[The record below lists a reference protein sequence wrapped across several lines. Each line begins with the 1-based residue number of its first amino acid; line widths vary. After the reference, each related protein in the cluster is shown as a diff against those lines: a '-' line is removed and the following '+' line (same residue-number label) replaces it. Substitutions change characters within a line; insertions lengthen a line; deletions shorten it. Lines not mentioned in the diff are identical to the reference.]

1 MRRVLTISALVG
13 AIVLLMAGPALAH
26 GEYDHG
32 DIAIATGFQTEPAYV
47 GQPNA
52 VELEISKAGKPV
64 TDVGQGDVKVG
75 VSFGGQS
82 TALTLEPNFEVGEWG
97 TPGDYIASFIPTQPG
112 KYTFNVSGTVAG
124 EQIKYSMT
132 SGPYTF
138 SEVEDPAPAMFPPV
152 EAPSTAELST
162 KIDAA
167 ATRTDASITSA
178 QDAADSARTVSIIAI
193 IVALVAIV
201 LGAIGWQRARKA
213 TTA

>member
-13 AIVLLMAGPALAH
+13 ALVLLVAGPALAH

-64 TDVGQGDVKVG
+64 TDVGQGDLKVG

-112 KYTFNVSGTVAG
+112 KYTFRVDGTVAG
-124 EQIKYSMT
+124 EQIRYSMT
-132 SGPYTF
+132 SGPATF
-138 SEVEDPAPAMFPPV
+138 SEVQDPAPAMFPAV
-152 EAPSTAELST
+152 EAPSNADLAAKISAETA
-162 KIDAA
+162 
-167 ATRTDASITSA
+167 RTDEAVSSA
-178 QDAADSARTVSIIAI
+178 QSAADTARNVA
-193 IVALVAIV
+193 IVATLVAIV
-201 LGAIGWQRARKA
+201 ALGLAIASRRRDRAA
-213 TTA
+213 A

>member
-13 AIVLLMAGPALAH
+13 ALVLLVAGPALAH

-52 VELEISKAGKPV
+52 VELEITKAGQPV
-64 TDVGQGDVKVG
+64 TDVGQGDLKVG

-112 KYTFNVSGTVAG
+112 TYTFHIDGTVAG
-124 EQIKYSMT
+124 TQVRYSMT
-132 SGPYTF
+132 SGPDTF
-138 SEVEDPAPAMFPPV
+138 SEVEDPAPAMFPAV
-152 EAPSTAELST
+152 EAPSTTDLST

-167 ATRTDASITSA
+167 TTQADASISA
-178 QDAADSARTVSIIAI
+178 AKDAADSAKTVAIIAI
-193 IVALVAIV
+193 VIALVAV
-201 LGAIGWQRARKA
+201 ALAVIGWRRGR
-213 TTA
+213 TTAA

>member
-1 MRRVLTISALVG
+1 MIYLLVSDDSLFHRMVAETFLQEEEVWSWAGRKKNGEAWSGPG
-13 AIVLLMAGPALAH
+13 AAF
-26 GEYDHG
+26 YG
-32 DIAIATGFQTEPAYV
+32 D
-47 GQPNA
+47 
-52 VELEISKAGKPV
+52 
-64 TDVGQGDVKVG
+64 
-75 VSFGGQS
+75 
-82 TALTLEPNFEVGEWG
+82 
-97 TPGDYIASFIPTQPG
+97 PGDPD
-112 KYTFNVSGTVAG
+112 
-124 EQIKYSMT
+124 
-132 SGPYTF
+132 TF

-178 QDAADSARTVSIIAI
+178 QDAADSARTVSIVAI

>member
-1 MRRVLTISALVG
+1 MRRVLLISALAG
-13 AIVLLMAGPALAH
+13 AFVLLVAGPALAH

-52 VELEISKAGKPV
+52 VELEITKGGKPV
-64 TDVGQGDVKVG
+64 TDVGQGDLKVG

-82 TALTLEPNFEVGEWG
+82 TALSLQPNFEIGEWG

-112 KYTFNVSGTVAG
+112 TYTFTVDGTVAG

-132 SGPYTF
+132 SGPSTF
-138 SEVEDPAPAMFPPV
+138 SQVEDPAPAMFPPV
-152 EAPSTAELST
+152 DAPTTTDLNAKL
-162 KIDAA
+162 DAA
-167 ATRTDASITSA
+167 STRTDASISSA
-178 QDAADSARTVSIIAI
+178 QAAANSAKTVAIIAVVIALIAI
-193 IVALVAIV
+193 ILAVV
-201 LGAIGWQRARKA
+201 GWRRARI

>member
-13 AIVLLMAGPALAH
+13 ALVLLVAGPALAH

-52 VELEISKAGKPV
+52 VELEITKAGQPV
-64 TDVGQGDVKVG
+64 TDVGQGDLKVG

-112 KYTFNVSGTVAG
+112 TYTFHIDGTVAG
-124 EQIKYSMT
+124 TQVRFSMT
-132 SGPYTF
+132 SGPDTF
-138 SEVEDPAPAMFPPV
+138 SEVEDPAPAMFPAV
-152 EAPSTAELST
+152 EAPSTTDLST

-167 ATRTDASITSA
+167 TTQADASISA
-178 QDAADSARTVSIIAI
+178 AKDAADSAKTVAIIAI
-193 IVALVAIV
+193 VIALVAV
-201 LGAIGWQRARKA
+201 ALAVIGWRRGR
-213 TTA
+213 TTAA

>member
-1 MRRVLTISALVG
+1 MRRVLLISALAG
-13 AIVLLMAGPALAH
+13 AFVLLVAGPALAH

-52 VELEISKAGKPV
+52 VELEITKGGKPV
-64 TDVGQGDVKVG
+64 TDVGQGDLKVG
-75 VSFGGQS
+75 VTFGGQS
-82 TALTLEPNFEVGEWG
+82 TALSLEPNFEVGEWG

-112 KYTFNVSGTVAG
+112 KYTFTVDGTVGG

-132 SGPYTF
+132 SNPSTF

-152 EAPSTAELST
+152 DAPTTTDLNAKL
-162 KIDAA
+162 DAA
-167 ATRTDASITSA
+167 STRTDASISSA
-178 QDAADSARTVSIIAI
+178 QDAANSAKTVAIIAVV
-193 IVALVAIV
+193 VALIAIV
-201 LGAIGWQRARKA
+201 LAVIGWRRGKA